1 MVTIKFTSEKENK
14 PAKESVDKLMKIEEK
29 GGRNEK
35 VFIADQNVNRITENE
50 EIKNNLNEVKLNQ
63 FNLNKNISK
72 EQFPDLI
79 QKNIVNIPQEN
90 KNKFINVKD
99 NNIRHRI
106 LSSKTRLGKQP
117 LRPFTASNNRNLIEN
132 KDQFDERINK
142 IDKKFTP
149 NSIFSDRPSTGVNK
163 YKQDNN
169 IINININFF
178 NIDLNQRYFDKKTQK
193 KLLHLNNNMIK
204 KENCDSPKDLN
215 ILKNLNLQENLKQ
228 ILNNK
233 DNIGSA
239 RLRGCNPFISNNF
252 CKILLNKDSTG
263 KVVEMSC
270 NQGNLKNKHPNKND
284 TANEKS
290 KHEKKPI
297 IKNNKNERKNTN
309 DFIFHKILSSFDE
322 NKKLTIKDFK

>member
-1 MVTIKFTSEKENK
+1 
-14 PAKESVDKLMKIEEK
+14 MKIEENK

-35 VFIADQNVNRITENE
+35 VFIADQNVDKKTENE
-50 EIKNNLNEVKLNQ
+50 EIKKNHNEVKSNN

-72 EQFPDLI
+72 EQLPDLI

-90 KNKFINVKD
+90 KNKLLNIKENGTKGNGPKLEKTKTLDFYRELQKPQHKLD
-99 NNIRHRI
+99 NNCRKSINCFGDLKSPIKIGKIPEINPGHQRI
-106 LSSKTRLGKQP
+106 LSSKTRVGKQP

-132 KDQFDERINK
+132 KDQFDNRINK
-142 IDKKFTP
+142 VDKKFNP
-149 NSIFSDRPSTGVNK
+149 NSLFSDRPSTGVNK

-193 KLLHLNNNMIK
+193 KLLHLNNNMMK
-204 KENCDSPKDLN
+204 KEIRDSSKDLN

-239 RLRGCNPFISNNF
+239 RVGGCNPFISNNF
-252 CKILLNKDSTG
+252 CKILFI
-263 KVVEMSC
+263 KVL
-270 NQGNLKNKHPNKND
+270 Q
-284 TANEKS
+284 A
-290 KHEKKPI
+290 
-297 IKNNKNERKNTN
+297 R
-309 DFIFHKILSSFDE
+309 
-322 NKKLTIKDFK
+322 